1 MIKQFELPSVLIR
14 AFAAETSSLNSTK
27 AKPLEWPFL
36 KVISLTSLRG
46 PNLPKISSRC
56 SRDVS
61 FDRSLTN
68 SLFFSKP
75 VYLKGQKQVLEL
87 KVDHR
92 A

>member
-1 MIKQFELPSVLIR
+1 
-14 AFAAETSSLNSTK
+14 
-27 AKPLEWPFL
+27 
-36 KVISLTSLRG
+36 
-46 PNLPKISSRC
+46 LPKISSRC